1 MRSLA
6 RLLALLLT
14 FLPVTAAAQS
24 TVGIDPVAR
33 IHTATPGQTITQ
45 VLTIYNPNPSTQKVR
60 VVAYLSDLN
69 VTETGET
76 EFPPAGTLKESSA
89 GWTTFT
95 PAEIELGGEESK
107 QVRYTVQ
114 VPADAT
120 PGTHWAML
128 MFEAQEP
135 AAVPGKTLASFRVRV
150 AHTMYINIQ
159 PTKAEGTITGIFDA
173 LPKEDTGFYQIAV
186 QYANTGNV
194 VTGIQGR
201 VELRD
206 ASGALA
212 ATLPLDL
219 IVALPN
225 RSVLLKSS
233 WVGPVPKGQYSA
245 LVVLNN
251 GDKSKDILGEHVVNL
266 PFDLKVPAPV
276 ASPPTGAAPATPA
289 PPSTTAPGPAG
300 TGGKP

>member
-6 RLLALLLT
+6 RLLALLLA
-14 FLPVTAAAQS
+14 LISITATAQS
-24 TVGIDPVAR
+24 TVGVNPITR

-45 VLTIYNPNPSTQKVR
+45 ELTIYNPNPSTNKVR
-60 VVAYLSDLN
+60 VVAYLTDLN
-69 VTETGET
+69 VTETGES

-135 AAVPGKTLASFRVRV
+135 AAIPGKTLAAFRVRV
-150 AHTMYINIQ
+150 AHTMYINVQ
-159 PTKAEGTITGIFDA
+159 PTKAEGAITGIFEA
-173 LPKEDTGFYQIAV
+173 LPKIETGVYNIAV
-186 QYANTGNV
+186 QYTNTGNV
-194 VTGIQGR
+194 ATGIEGR
-201 VELRD
+201 VDLRD
-206 ASGALA
+206 ASGTLV

-219 IVALPN
+219 MVSLPN

-233 WVGPVPKGQYSA
+233 WGGPVPKGQYSA

-251 GDKSKDILGEHVVNL
+251 GDKNKDILGEHVVNL
-266 PFDLKVPAPV
+266 PFDLKSPSVVDPA
-276 ASPPTGAAPATPA
+276 TGATPA
-289 PPSTTAPGPAG
+289 PPSTPAPGPAG

>member
-6 RLLALLLT
+6 RLLALLIAL
-14 FLPVTAAAQS
+14 FSVTASAQA
-24 TVGIDPVAR
+24 TVGVDPVAR
-33 IHTATPGQTITQ
+33 IYTATPGQTITQ
-45 VLTIYNPNPSTQKVR
+45 ALSIYNPNPSAVKVR
-60 VVAYLSDLN
+60 VVAYLSDMN
-69 VTETGET
+69 ISETGET

-89 GWTTFT
+89 AWTTFT
-95 PAEIELGGEESK
+95 PAEIELGGEETK

-135 AAVPGKTLASFRVRV
+135 AALPGKTLASFRLRV
-150 AHTMYINIQ
+150 AHTMYVNVQ
-159 PTKAEGTITGIFDA
+159 PTKADGSITGIFDS
-173 LPKEDTGFYQIAV
+173 PPQNETDPYQIAV
-186 QYANTGNV
+186 QYTNSGNI
-194 VTGIQGR
+194 VTGVQGR
-201 VELRD
+201 VDLRD
-206 ASGALA
+206 ASGNLV

-233 WVGPVPKGQYSA
+233 WIGPVPKGQYSA

-251 GDKSKDILGEHVVNL
+251 GDKGKDILGEHVVTL
-266 PFDLKVPAPV
+266 PFDLKLPAP
-276 ASPPTGAAPATPA
+276 AAAPSGTAPAATP
-289 PPSTTAPGPAG
+289 SSGPAG
-300 TGGKP
+300 TGSKP

>member
-6 RLLALLLT
+6 RLLALLFSL
-14 FLPVTAAAQS
+14 LPVTAAAQA
-24 TVGIDPVAR
+24 TVGVDPVAR
-33 IHTATPGQTITQ
+33 LYTATPGQTITQ
-45 VLTIYNPNPSTQKVR
+45 VLTIYNPNPSKQKMR
-60 VVAYLSDLN
+60 IVAYLSDMN
-69 VTETGET
+69 VSETGET
-76 EFPPAGTLKESSA
+76 EFPPANTLKESSA
-89 GWTTFT
+89 AWTTFT
-95 PAEIELGGEESK
+95 PAEFELGGEESK
-107 QVRYTVQ
+107 QVRYTIQ

-135 AAVPGKTLASFRVRV
+135 AAVPGKTLASFRLRV
-150 AHTMYINIQ
+150 AHTMYVNVQ
-159 PTKAEGTITGIFDA
+159 PTKAEGSITGIFDS
-173 LPKEDTGFYQIAV
+173 LPKNETGFYQIAV
-186 QYANTGNV
+186 QYTNSGNV
-194 VTGIQGR
+194 VTGVQGR

-206 ASGALA
+206 AGGNLV

-251 GDKSKDILGEHVVNL
+251 GDKNKDVLGEHVVTL
-266 PFDLKVPAPV
+266 PFDLKPPATT
-276 ASPPTGAAPATPA
+276 ADPTPNGTTPATSAPA
-289 PPSTTAPGPAG
+289 GPAD